1 MNEDKKQSEPFVSSD
16 PFVSS
21 ESSESSEKFVKSER
35 FVFEKNEEESSIDF
49 GKIFQDLLRHKMLY
63 VKVLPV
69 AFVLAALYA
78 LGQPNFYQ
86 CTVKL
91 SPEMSGS
98 RSSSGLA
105 SLASNFGVNLGS
117 NSSGADAIM
126 PNLYPELMNSV
137 TFRASLFPIKIH
149 REDEMETMSYYD
161 YLKDGQKA
169 PWWSQATKAVF
180 SLFTATPE
188 VADDK
193 LNTFKLTK
201 EQSAVVETIGKKVVC
216 DVDKKTMVITIDVT
230 DQDPLICATMA
241 DSVRVRL
248 QDFITDYRT
257 SKARVD
263 LDYTRK
269 LYAEA
274 KAKYDQARSKYATYA
289 DANQRVFLERVRSEQ
304 SELQTELQL
313 AQTAYTQ
320 VASRLQLAEA
330 KVQEETPAFT
340 TLQPATVPIKKAG
353 PQRSKQCLIFL
364 FLAFIATTL
373 FVWNKESHLIPL
385 FKSDDDE
392 ADYDEL
398 SMKELLKLLSDTPNQ
413 TPQSSDSK

>member
-1 MNEDKKQSEPFVSSD
+1 MDNEQKKPTLGQLW
-16 PFVSS
+16 
-21 ESSESSEKFVKSER
+21 
-35 FVFEKNEEESSIDF
+35 
-49 GKIFQDLLRHKMLY
+49 QDIKKHKELY
-63 VKVLPV
+63 YKVLGITFIV
-69 AFVLAALYA
+69 SAIITLSI
-78 LGQPNFYQ
+78 PNYYN
-86 CTVKL
+86 CTVML
-91 SPEMSGS
+91 APEMSGAKS
-98 RSSSGLA
+98 GGALSGFASS
-105 SLASNFGVNLGS
+105 FGINLGGAS
-117 NSSGADAIM
+117 AGADAIM
-126 PNLYPELMNSV
+126 PTLYPDLMNSV
-137 TFRASLFPIKIH
+137 TFRASLFPVTVQ
-149 REDEMETMSYYD
+149 REGEDVVTTYYD
-161 YLKDGQKA
+161 YLLYGQKV
-169 PWWSQATKAVF
+169 PWWSQATKAILSIF
-180 SLFTATPE
+180 ASPE
-188 VADDK
+188 VADGT

-201 EQSAVVETIGKKVVC
+201 EQTAVVETIGKKVVC
-216 DVDKKTMVITIDVT
+216 DVDQKTMVITIDVT

-340 TLQPATVPIKKAG
+340 ILQPATVPIKKEG
-353 PQRSKQCLIFL
+353 PQRIKMCLIFL

-373 FVWNKESHLIPL
+373 FVWNKESHLMPL
-385 FKSDDDE
+385 LRSNKSTPDF
-392 ADYDEL
+392 DEL
-398 SMKELLKLLSDTPNQ
+398 SLEDITFLLTRDRSSKPEEKKL
-413 TPQSSDSK
+413 

>member
-1 MNEDKKQSEPFVSSD
+1 MDNEQKETPQEQPTLSQLWQDIKK
-16 PFVSS
+16 
-21 ESSESSEKFVKSER
+21 
-35 FVFEKNEEESSIDF
+35 
-49 GKIFQDLLRHKMLY
+49 HKKLY
-63 VKVLPV
+63 YKVLSITFLV
-69 AFVLAALYA
+69 SAIIMLSI
-78 LGQPNFYQ
+78 PNYYK
-86 CTVKL
+86 CTVML
-91 SPEMSGS
+91 APEMSGTKGGGAL
-98 RSSSGLA
+98 SGLA
-105 SLASNFGVNLGS
+105 SSFGINLGGAS
-117 NSSGADAIM
+117 AGADAIM
-126 PNLYPELMNSV
+126 PTLYPDLMNSV
-137 TFRASLFPIKIH
+137 TFRASLFPVKVQ
-149 REDEMETMSYYD
+149 REGEDVVTTYYD
-161 YLKDGQKA
+161 YLLYGQKA

-180 SLFTATPE
+180 SFFAASPE

-201 EQSAVVETIGKKVVC
+201 EQSAVVETIGEKVVC
-216 DVDKKTMVITIDVT
+216 DVDNKTMVITIDVT

-263 LDYTRK
+263 LDYTKK
-269 LYAEA
+269 LYTET

-320 VASRLQLAEA
+320 IAARLQLAEA

-340 TLQPATVPIKKAG
+340 ILQPATVPIKKAG
-353 PQRSKQCLIFL
+353 PQRSKICLIFL

-373 FVWNKESHLIPL
+373 YVWNKESHLKAL
-385 FKSDDDE
+385 LRSDKSTPDF
-392 ADYDEL
+392 DEL
-398 SMKELLKLLSDTPNQ
+398 TLEDLSFLLSQPR
-413 TPQSSDSK
+413 PSKPEEKKQ

>member
-1 MNEDKKQSEPFVSSD
+1 MNNEQTTTPQEKPTLGQLWQDIKK
-16 PFVSS
+16 
-21 ESSESSEKFVKSER
+21 
-35 FVFEKNEEESSIDF
+35 
-49 GKIFQDLLRHKMLY
+49 HKKLY
-63 VKVLPV
+63 YKVLSITFIV
-69 AFVLAALYA
+69 SAIIT
-78 LGQPNFYQ
+78 LGIPNYYK
-86 CTVKL
+86 CTVMFAPEL
-91 SPEMSGS
+91 SGGNKST
-98 RSSSGLA
+98 SGLA
-105 SLASNFGVNLGS
+105 SLASSFGVNLGS
-117 NSSGADAIM
+117 ANSGMDAIL
-126 PNLYPELMNSV
+126 PTFYPDLMNSV

-161 YLKDGQKA
+161 YLKDGQKLS
-169 PWWSQATKAVF
+169 WWSAGLKAVF
-180 SLFTATPE
+180 SLFKQEETDSS
-188 VADDK
+188 V
-193 LNTFKLTK
+193 NTFKLTK

-269 LYAEA
+269 LYADA

-320 VASRLQLAEA
+320 VASRLQLSEA

-353 PQRSKQCLIFL
+353 PQRSIMCLIFL

-373 FVWNKESHLIPL
+373 FVWHKESHLIPL

-398 SMKELLKLLSDTPNQ
+398 SMKELLKLLSNTPNQ

>member
-1 MNEDKKQSEPFVSSD
+1 MNNEQTTTPQEKPTLGQLWQDIKK
-16 PFVSS
+16 
-21 ESSESSEKFVKSER
+21 
-35 FVFEKNEEESSIDF
+35 
-49 GKIFQDLLRHKMLY
+49 HKKLY
-63 VKVLPV
+63 YKVLSIT
-69 AFVLAALYA
+69 FVVSAIITLSI
-78 LGQPNFYQ
+78 PNYYK
-86 CTVKL
+86 CTVMLAPEL
-91 SPEMSGS
+91 SGGNKST
-98 RSSSGLA
+98 SGLA
-105 SLASNFGVNLGS
+105 SLASSFGLNLGS
-117 NSSGADAIM
+117 ANSGMDAIL
-126 PNLYPELMNSV
+126 PTFYPDLMNSV

-161 YLKDGQKA
+161 YLKDGQKLS
-169 PWWSQATKAVF
+169 WWSAVLKAVF
-180 SLFTATPE
+180 SLFKQEETDSS
-188 VADDK
+188 V
-193 LNTFKLTK
+193 NTFKLTK
-201 EQSAVVETIGKKVVC
+201 EQSAVVETIGEKVVC
-216 DVDKKTMVITIDVT
+216 DVDNKTMVITIDVT

-313 AQTAYTQ
+313 AETAYTQ
-320 VASRLQLAEA
+320 VASRLQLSEA

-364 FLAFIATTL
+364 FLAFIATTV
-373 FVWNKESHLIPL
+373 FVWHKESHLIPL
-385 FKSDDDE
+385 FKSDDDK

-398 SMKELLKLLSDTPNQ
+398 SMKELLKLLSNTPNQ

>member
-1 MNEDKKQSEPFVSSD
+1 MISMNTDPNTQHQEKPTLGQLWQDIKK
-16 PFVSS
+16 
-21 ESSESSEKFVKSER
+21 
-35 FVFEKNEEESSIDF
+35 
-49 GKIFQDLLRHKMLY
+49 HKKLY
-63 VKVLPV
+63 YKVLGITFIV
-69 AFVLAALYA
+69 SAIITLSI
-78 LGQPNFYQ
+78 PNYYN
-86 CTVKL
+86 CTVMLAPEL
-91 SPEMSGS
+91 SGGNKST
-98 RSSSGLA
+98 SGLA
-105 SLASNFGVNLGS
+105 SLASSFGVNLGS
-117 NSSGADAIM
+117 ANNGMDAIL
-126 PNLYPELMNSV
+126 PTLYPDLMNSV

-257 SKARVD
+257 RKARVD
-263 LDYTRK
+263 LAYNQK
-269 LYAEA
+269 LFKEA
-274 KAKYDQARSKYATYA
+274 QDRYEKARLKSAAYS
-289 DANQRVFLERVRSEQ
+289 DANRHAIFAEKQ
-304 SELQTELQL
+304 SELTKLENEMQLQYR
-313 AQTAYTQ
+313 AYSQ
-320 VASRLQLAEA
+320 VAAQLQLAEA

-353 PQRSKQCLIFL
+353 PQRSKLCLIFL
-364 FLAFIATTL
+364 FLAFIATTV
-373 FVWNKESHLIPL
+373 FVWHKESHLIPL

-398 SMKELLKLLSDTPNQ
+398 SMKELLKLLSNTPNQ

>member
-1 MNEDKKQSEPFVSSD
+1 MDNEQKETPQEKPTLGQLWQDIKKHKKLYYKVLSITFFVSA
-16 PFVSS
+16 VITL
-21 ESSESSEKFVKSER
+21 
-35 FVFEKNEEESSIDF
+35 SI
-49 GKIFQDLLRHKMLY
+49 
-63 VKVLPV
+63 
-69 AFVLAALYA
+69 
-78 LGQPNFYQ
+78 PNYYK
-86 CTVKL
+86 CTVML
-91 SPEMSGS
+91 APEIPGGNKGT
-98 RSSSGLA
+98 SGLA
-105 SLASNFGVNLGS
+105 SLASSFGINLGS
-117 NSSGADAIM
+117 ASAGADAIM
-126 PNLYPELMNSV
+126 PNLYPDLMNSV
-137 TFRASLFPIKIH
+137 TFRASLFPIKIQ
-149 REDEMETMSYYD
+149 REGETETMTYYE
-161 YLKDGQKA
+161 YLKDGQKV
-169 PWWSQATKAVF
+169 PWWSAAVKAVF
-180 SLFTATPE
+180 SMFNPQSSIVSE
-188 VADDK
+188 SK
-193 LNTFKLTK
+193 INTFKLTN
-201 EQSAVVETIGKKVVC
+201 EQAAIITQIGTKVVC

-263 LDYTRK
+263 LDYTKK

-313 AQTAYTQ
+313 AETAYTQ
-320 VASRLQLAEA
+320 IAGRLQLAEA

-364 FLAFIATTL
+364 ILAFIATTV
-373 FVWNKESHLIPL
+373 FVWHKESHLIPL

-398 SMKELLKLLSDTPNQ
+398 SMKELLKLLSNTPNQ
-413 TPQSSDSK
+413 MPQSSDSK